1 MAVVVVLVT
10 ICFISVAFL
19 LYVLFA
25 LQRETQLRKTR
36 QRTISQS
43 VVRIPPPSLG
53 TRVQLEDLNSVTEA
67 SAKSEEA
74 EAISLP
80 TQPVPIDG
88 YFATKSMGRT
98 HSETRPAFGE
108 KRDAQRR
115 PAR

>member
-36 QRTISQS
+36 RTISQS
-43 VVRIPPPSLG
+43 IVRIPPVSLEA
-53 TRVQLEDLNSVTEA
+53 RVQLEDLNSATVA

-98 HSETRPAFGE
+98 HSETRPAFCG